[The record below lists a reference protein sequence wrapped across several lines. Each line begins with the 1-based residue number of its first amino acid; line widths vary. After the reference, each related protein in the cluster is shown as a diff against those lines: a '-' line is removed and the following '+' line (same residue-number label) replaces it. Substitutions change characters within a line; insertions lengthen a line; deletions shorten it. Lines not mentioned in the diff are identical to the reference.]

1 MTYSD
6 SLVDKRVVKR
16 NVQKGLVD
24 AKELDKQIKALP
36 DQENNAEVIGVD
48 DDMDMD
54 DESGDDGEG

>member
-24 AKELDKQIKALP
+24 SKELDKQIKALP
-36 DQENNAEVIGVD
+36 DQENNAEVVGVD
-48 DDMDMD
+48 DDMDFD
-54 DESGDDGEG
+54 GENEDDGEE

>member
-24 AKELDKQIKALP
+24 SKELDKQIKALP
-36 DQENNAEVIGVD
+36 DQENNAEVVGVD
-48 DDMDMD
+48 DDMDF
-54 DESGDDGEG
+54 DGENEEDGEE